1 MRGHGRIIEYA
12 LSSLSRRK
20 LKNLSVAAI
29 FSILIAVLSS
39 ILFLMHAYKT
49 ETLKLLDSSPE
60 IILQNMSA
68 GRHELI
74 PLEYISTLSGIAGV
88 GKIVPRYWGYY
99 YDSLTSANYT
109 LMAVDAD
116 DASDKNKQDVKLI
129 NGRIPQTVGECAI
142 GSGVA
147 AIRQIGLNDDFFMTL
162 GTEQNVNLKIVGI
175 FTSNSAI
182 VTNDLVVLTKN
193 DLVKFFNMP
202 VDKATDITIE
212 VNNPSEVTTVARK
225 IRRAYPDSRPILK
238 IELTRT
244 YDNIFNWRG
253 GIVLT
258 MFFGA
263 IAAFMIFVWD
273 KATGINARERQEIG
287 ILKAI
292 GWETSD
298 VLQLKFWE
306 GTIVSLSSFL
316 TGLILAYA
324 HVFYFNAQFLAPVL
338 KGWSVLFPKFQPMPY
353 IDLYQI
359 FVLFFLTVVPYV
371 AASIVPSWKAA
382 TSDPDAVMR

>member
-1 MRGHGRIIEYA
+1 MTGHGRIIEYA

-29 FSILIAVLSS
+29 FSLLIAVLSS

-49 ETLKLLDSSPE
+49 ETLKLLDNSPE

-109 LMAVDAD
+109 LMAQNAD
-116 DASDKNKQDVKLI
+116 DEKMQDIKLI
-129 NGRIPQTVGECAI
+129 NGRIPQTAGECAI

-175 FTSNSAI
+175 FTANSAI

-263 IAAFMIFVWD
+263 IAAFTIFVWD

-298 VLQLKFWE
+298 VLKLKFWE